1 MNSAIERSLKD
12 KVSQLAKEKQ
22 RTFNAVWQGL
32 VLERFLARLAR
43 SPNRRKLIFKGGM
56 LLSYYVEI
64 GRETTD
70 LDFLVKDSSGSR
82 NDVEKLIKQ
91 TAESDLNDGFVFE
104 HTETEE
110 VDHLQTPYPG
120 FVVGVI
126 ARCGGTRTKLFLDIG
141 IGDVVTQK
149 EFVIPLSRL
158 AKGPLFE
165 SEISLFVYPA
175 ESIFAEKLET
185 ACFRGLRNSRMKDFH
200 DLWIMSRSEN
210 PLLENYDKLRTA
222 LEETFLHRGTTLGP
236 IPWETDGAYLKQ
248 EQYWQ
253 AHLRGLETS
262 VTRLALPRS
271 FQEVV
276 GQINEWLALNLG
288 IR

>member
-1 MNSAIERSLKD
+1 MNFALERSLKD
-12 KVSQLAKEKQ
+12 KVHQLAKEKQ

-43 SPNRRKLIFKGGM
+43 SSNRKKLIFKGGM

-70 LDFLVKDSSGSR
+70 LDFLIKDSPGSKD
-82 NDVEKLIKQ
+82 DVKGLITQ
-91 TAESDLNDGFVFE
+91 IIGSNLNDGFEFE
-104 HTETEE
+104 LTEIEE

-120 FVVGVI
+120 FVVGVV
-126 ARCGGTRTKLFLDIG
+126 ARCGGTRTKLFLDAG
-141 IGDVVTQK
+141 IGDIVTER
-149 EFVIPLSRL
+149 EFPIALSRS

-185 ACFRGLRNSRMKDFH
+185 ACFRGLENSRMKDFH
-200 DLWIMSRSEN
+200 DLWIMSRSDN
-210 PLLENYDKLRTA
+210 SLLNDFDKLRAA
-222 LEETFLHRGTTLGP
+222 LEETFLHRETDLGP
-236 IPWETDGAYLKQ
+236 IPWNPADDYLKQ
-248 EQYWQ
+248 ERYWQ

-262 VTRLALPRS
+262 AMRSALPQS

-276 GQINEWLALNLG
+276 GQINEWLALNLD
-288 IR
+288 IK